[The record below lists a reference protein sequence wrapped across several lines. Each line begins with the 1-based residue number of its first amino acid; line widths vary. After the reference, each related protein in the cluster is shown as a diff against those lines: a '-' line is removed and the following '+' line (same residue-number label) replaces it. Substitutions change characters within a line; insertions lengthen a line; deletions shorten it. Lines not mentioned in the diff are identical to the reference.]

1 MEAAVSI
8 KVTDGVIVGKI
19 ACLYS
24 WTKPPVIEAS
34 GVATG
39 KPSLRPT
46 NVFITIINVYYLTID
61 FTITV
66 NKHYLQNFCKI
77 LSVMLYSAQKFGAQ

>member
-46 NVFITIINVYYLTID
+46 NVFITII
-61 FTITV
+61 
-66 NKHYLQNFCKI
+66 
-77 LSVMLYSAQKFGAQ
+77 